1 MGSWFNTE
9 IVELGRLPL
18 FCFLSAF
25 IATFGFIRFSV
36 RMIRAQVRWWP
47 GNVQP
52 GGLHIHHVVFGV
64 VLMVV
69 SGVAVFAVH
78 DPSPGVKSSLAAAFG
93 VGTALVLDE
102 FALILHLRDVYWQ
115 EAGRL
120 SIDAIFVAV
129 AMVGLVLLG
138 FQPLGVVDWNDY
150 REAPSPETAVAV
162 AGYLLVQ
169 LGLAVITLLKGKVW
183 TGLLGLF
190 LNPLLIVGAWRLGRP
205 HSPWSRWRY
214 PRRPRKYERAV
225 RREERWH
232 SPIVG
237 FKVTFQELLSGR
249 HDARAEPDEREHVRG
264 DLREQVRGDLREQ
277 VRGDLREDVRGARTG
292 DEAPPR
298 PEG

>member
-9 IVELGRLPL
+9 IVEPGRLPL

-64 VLMVV
+64 VLMVI

-78 DPSPGVKSSLAAAFG
+78 DPSLGVKASLAAVFG
-93 VGTALVLDE
+93 VGAALVLDE

-129 AMVGLVLLG
+129 ALVGLVLVG

-150 REAPSPETAVAV
+150 REDPSAETALAV
-162 AGYLLVQ
+162 LGYLLVQ
-169 LGLAVITLLKGKVW
+169 LCLAVVTLLKGKVW

-190 LNPLLIVGAWRLGRP
+190 FNPLLIVGAWRLGRP
-205 HSPWSRWRY
+205 NSPWSRWRY
-214 PRRPRKYERAV
+214 ARKPRKYERAL
-225 RREERWH
+225 RREERWR
-232 SPIVG
+232 SPVVG
-237 FKVTFQELLSGR
+237 FKVTVQELLSGR
-249 HDARAEPDEREHVRG
+249 HDARDEPDDERDVRG
-264 DLREQVRGDLREQ
+264 DG
-277 VRGDLREDVRGARTG
+277 
-292 DEAPPR
+292 
-298 PEG
+298 